1 MRAARSTSGSSGMDG
16 TVAAARSVLKLTRL
30 PGRGENHPVETP
42 HRVLSLP
49 ERAARVPG
57 VRRTLLVILALNL
70 LVVAVKVFV
79 GIRTGALSVLGAALE
94 STLDM
99 LNNVVG
105 ILLVRLAAIGPDENH
120 PYGHEKFETLGA
132 LAIVGFL
139 SISCFELLREGIT
152 RVAAGAVPDTP
163 TIPDLVLIA
172 LTMGVNVFVVWY
184 ERRRGRE
191 LQSAFLLA
199 DAAHTNTDI
208 YVTAAALGS
217 LLLTRAGF
225 GIIDPVLSVIVAII
239 IAWNGY
245 QIVRGTVPVLVDERA
260 VDAEE
265 VRRVVTGIPEVEEV
279 RHVRTRTSASGLIMA
294 EVTITVNGLTSVAHA
309 HEVADAVE
317 AKIAQSLGES
327 DVVVHV
333 EPA

>member
-1 MRAARSTSGSSGMDG
+1 M
-16 TVAAARSVLKLTRL
+16 
-30 PGRGENHPVETP
+30 ETP
-42 HRVLSLP
+42 NRVLSLP

-70 LVVAVKVFV
+70 LVVAVKVVV

-99 LNNVVG
+99 LNNIVG

-132 LAIVGFL
+132 LGIVGFL

-152 RVAAGAVPDTP
+152 RVAAGAVPDP
-163 TIPDLVLIA
+163 PSVADLVLIA

-225 GIIDPVLSVIVAII
+225 GLIDPVLSVIVAVI

-265 VRRVVTGIPEVEEV
+265 VRRVVTGIPEVVEV

-294 EVTITVNGLTSVAHA
+294 EVTIAVNGLTSVAHA

-317 AKIAQSLGES
+317 ARIATALGDS

-333 EPA
+333 EPV